1 MKAEALTAKSGL
13 TVQGPLLITP
23 QVFSDGRGF
32 FFESW
37 NGKDFNAILNSFGQA
52 SVEFVQDNHSRSS
65 LGVLRGLH
73 FQKNPFAQSKLLRC
87 VRGQIFDVVVDCRLG
102 SATFGQ
108 SVAVNL
114 SSESFL
120 QLWVPAGFAHGFLT
134 LSDDAE
140 ILYKATGY
148 WVRESER
155 SLLWNDPRLSIP
167 WPIDAE
173 PKLSEKD
180 SLGLTLREL
189 TENGDLYP

>member
-65 LGVLRGLH
+65 RGVLRGLH

>member
-1 MKAEALTAKSGL
+1 MKAEALVSKSGL
-13 TVQGPLLITP
+13 TLQGPLLITP

-37 NGKDFNAILNSFGQA
+37 NGKKFAEILDSFGQA
-52 SVEFVQDNHSRSS
+52 PVEFVQDNHSRSGN
-65 LGVLRGLH
+65 GVLRGLH
-73 FQKNPFAQSKLLRC
+73 FQTDPFAQSKLLRC
-87 VRGQIFDVVVDCRLG
+87 VRGEIFDVLVDCRLG
-102 SATFGQ
+102 SATFAQ

-114 SSESFL
+114 SSENFL

-134 LSDDAE
+134 LSDNAE
-140 ILYKATGY
+140 ILYKTTGY

-167 WPIDAE
+167 WPVDAE

-180 SLGLTLREL
+180 SLGLTLTEL
-189 TENGDLYP
+189 MENGDLYP

>member
-1 MKAEALTAKSGL
+1 MKAEVLVAKSGL
-13 TVQGPLLITP
+13 VIQGPLLLTP

-37 NGKDFNAILNSFGQA
+37 NAQEFTSTLNSFGQA
-52 SVEFVQDNHSRSS
+52 SAQFVQDNHSRSS
-65 LGVLRGLH
+65 RGVLRGLH

-87 VRGQIFDVVVDCRLG
+87 VRGEIFDVVVDCRLN

-114 SSESFL
+114 SSENFL

-134 LSDDAE
+134 LSEDAE
-140 ILYKATGY
+140 ILYKTTGY

-189 TENGDLYP
+189 MENGDLYP

>member
-1 MKAEALTAKSGL
+1 MKAEVLVAKSGL
-13 TVQGPLLITP
+13 IVQGPLLLTP
-23 QVFSDGRGF
+23 KVFSDGRGF

-37 NGKDFNAILNSFGQA
+37 NEQEFTSILNSFGQA
-52 SVEFVQDNHSRSS
+52 SAEFVQDNHSRSS
-65 LGVLRGLH
+65 RGVLRGLH

-87 VRGQIFDVVVDCRLG
+87 VRGEIFDVLVDCRLG

-108 SVAVNL
+108 SVAVKL
-114 SSESFL
+114 SSENFL

-140 ILYKATGY
+140 ILYKTTGY

-189 TENGDLYP
+189 SENGDLYP